1 MAITINGNGTV
12 TGISV
17 GGLPDGI
24 VDTDMIAAGAATQ
37 AKRTYAAGEII
48 QTKFFQN
55 KAQYSNNSNTTPTQI
70 ISGAITPTN
79 SSNKIIITYHAQVAY
94 TDGAEHCH
102 VQILKAGS
110 VISDAHGNTG
120 TSSGINTNA
129 NKIVYIAST
138 SQNNRTG
145 VSGSYS
151 DTAGSTSAITYAI
164 GINTNGG
171 SSSNYAHSNRSAHST
186 DYGSSCELI
195 LMEIAA

>member
-1 MAITINGNGTV
+1 MAIQINGNGTI

-24 VDTDMIAAGAATQ
+24 VDTDMLAAGAATQ

-55 KAQYSNNSNTTPTQI
+55 KTQYSNNSNTTPTQI

-79 SSNKIIITYHAQVAY
+79 SNNKIIITYHAQVSY
-94 TDGAEHCH
+94 YDGQKHCH
-102 VQILKAGS
+102 VQIMKGGN
-110 VISDAHGNTG
+110 VISDARGN
-120 TSSGINTNA
+120 SGSADTISDNG

-138 SQNNRTG
+138 SNNNRTG

-151 DTAGSTSAITYAI
+151 DTAGSTSAITYAV
-164 GINTNGG
+164 GINVNGG
-171 SSSNYAHSNRSAHST
+171 GSTYYVHANRSSHST
-186 DYGSSCELI
+186 DFGSSTELI
-195 LMEIAA
+195 LMEVQV